1 MNKWL
6 LTLNGIL
13 VLAVGFLFY
22 KQFQKPGKTGD
33 ATVKRNQPAL
43 TAEQAVKIGYFE
55 MDSVEANFE
64 LFKEV
69 EKEMNKKAD
78 AMTGELSR
86 LQQNLQRK
94 YEAFQN
100 DAPKMTQDQGEA
112 AQRELQMLDNQIR
125 STRDRLD
132 QERSQYFMEKQQKI
146 LNMIRDFFK
155 TYNEDKGYTYIFASE
170 PGLMYL
176 KDTAYNVTTD
186 LLKGLNDMHEKEKA
200 KTKTKKD

>member
-6 LTLNGIL
+6 LVLNGIL
-13 VLAVGFLFY
+13 VLAVGFLLY
-22 KQFQKPGKTGD
+22 KQFQKPGKTG
-33 ATVKRNQPAL
+33 NSPAKSL
-43 TAEQAVKIGYFE
+43 SPVSSEGQAVKIGYFE

-78 AMTGELSR
+78 AMTGELTR

-94 YEAFQN
+94 YEAFQ
-100 DAPKMTQDQGEA
+100 AQASQMTQAQGEQ
-112 AQRELQMLDNQIR
+112 AQRQLQELDNEIR

-132 QERSQYFMEKQQKI
+132 QARSQYFMEKQQKI

-155 TYNEDKGYTYIFASE
+155 DYNTEKGYTYIFASE

-186 LLKGLNDMHEKEKA
+186 LLKGLNAMHEKEKA
-200 KTKTKKD
+200 KTKKD